1 VLLVMFHLNNNDRK
15 AATEEPDYDPLFKIR
30 PVNDTLITN
39 VQDIYKPEEQLTIDK
54 AIRPF

>member
-1 VLLVMFHLNNNDRK
+1 MFHLNNNDRK

-39 VQDIYKPEEQLTIDK
+39 VQDIYKPEQLTIDK